1 MAEES
6 PLSPPKKEENG
17 PRPVWHVRLEMA
29 TDPSNGPQIDVNG
42 EVVLGL
48 RAGGVDVVDLSPYG
62 AAEQGVSR
70 RHLRLWGTD
79 AGLFALDMN
88 STNGTLLN
96 GQRMRPDTPYRVT
109 DGDLL
114 ALGRLTF
121 VLRVLQ
127 GPKTRTQDLRQ
138 KADLADALAQ
148 LAKAITA
155 QLDVDAVLDQALE
168 MAMRF
173 TNAGEASIWLVDERT
188 NELFLEAQRGIEDER
203 LRRMRLPASDP
214 LVSRVLESGKPFRTS
229 RAVTG
234 QLVKV
239 KTDYMVEALLYVPLS
254 HAGKVFGVL
263 AATHCEAG
271 KDFSSR
277 DERLLTAIA
286 DFAAIAVQN
295 ARLYRKL
302 QEADREKGE
311 MIQNVA
317 HEFRTPLQYIIGY
330 VDLLIDDD
338 TLAEEHRKSLQIV
351 IQQADRLKWLV
362 DNFVSLQSTDEIVTR
377 RVPTSVGAL
386 LAGVAEGAAAVLA
399 QKKLRFSLEVAEGL
413 PDVLINPM
421 TIYQVLDNLISNAIK
436 FTPEGGEIA
445 VSAQLVQPENKVYI
459 SVRDTGIGIPEGL
472 HERIFERF
480 FQVDG
485 SPTRPYSGAGL
496 GLAVCKA
503 IVEAHGERIWVE
515 SQPGQGST
523 FTFTLPVASNASGK
537 EGQSPL

>member
-1 MAEES
+1 MTKKS
-6 PLSPPKKEENG
+6 PLSPPKEGDEL
-17 PRPVWHVRLEMA
+17 RPVWRLRLEMA
-29 TDPSNGPQIDVNG
+29 ADPSNSPEIEVNG
-42 EVVLGL
+42 EVVLGS
-48 RAGGVDVVDLSPYG
+48 RAEAAGVVNLGPYG
-62 AAEQGVSR
+62 AVEQGVSR

-79 AGLFALDMN
+79 AGLFVLDMH

-96 GQRMRPDTPYRVT
+96 GQRMHPDTPYRVT

-114 ALGRLTF
+114 SLGKLTF

-173 TNAGEASIWLVDERT
+173 THAGGASIWLVDEHT
-188 NELFLEAQRGIEDER
+188 DELFLVAQRGIEDER
-203 LRRMRLPASDP
+203 IRYIRLPASDP

-229 RAVTG
+229 RTVTG
-234 QLVKV
+234 ELVKV

-254 HAGKVFGVL
+254 HAGKAFGVL
-263 AATHCEAG
+263 AATHREAG

-295 ARLYRKL
+295 ARLYRRL
-302 QEADREKGE
+302 READREKAE

-330 VDLLIDDD
+330 VDLMMDDD
-338 TLAEEHRKSLQIV
+338 TFPEEHRKSLQIV

-362 DNFVSLQSTDEIVTR
+362 DNFVALQSTDEIVTR

-386 LAGVAEGAAAVLA
+386 LAGIAEGAAAVLA
-399 QKKLRFSLEVAEGL
+399 QKNLRFSLEVAEGL
-413 PDVLINPM
+413 PDVFINPM
-421 TIYQVLDNLISNAIK
+421 TVYQVLDNLISNAIK

-445 VSAQLVQPENKVYI
+445 VSARLAQPENKVYI
-459 SVRDTGIGIPEGL
+459 SVRDTGIGIPEEL
-472 HERIFERF
+472 HERVFERF

-485 SPTRPYSGAGL
+485 SPTRPYSGTGL

-503 IVEAHGERIWVE
+503 IVEAHGGRIWVE
-515 SQPGQGST
+515 KSQPGQGTT
-523 FTFTLPVASNASGK
+523 FTFTLPIASDAREK
-537 EGQSPL
+537 EDQPSA